1 MLELIDDAAP
11 AEWKTV
17 LVKLCLVGDPQCL
30 AFQAL
35 RDKEAPCAGVGL
47 KSEIDSF

>member
-1 MLELIDDAAP
+1 MLELIDDTAP
-11 AEWKTV
+11 AERKTV
-17 LVKLCLVGDPQCL
+17 LVKLCLVGNPQL
-30 AFQAL
+30 LTF